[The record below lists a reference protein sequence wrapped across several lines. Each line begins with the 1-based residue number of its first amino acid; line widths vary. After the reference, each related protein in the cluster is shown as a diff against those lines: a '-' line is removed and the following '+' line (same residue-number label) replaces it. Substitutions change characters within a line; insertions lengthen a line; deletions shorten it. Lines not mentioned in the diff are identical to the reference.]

1 MNELS
6 WQWVV
11 LLLGVLGIICYF
23 AKSTLEMFLFRPKV
37 NNNPQGPLM
46 GPPQPGIEEKAMQDY
61 KKRTQSLQ
69 DYTIIEDVNKCI
81 HCDITQKDF
90 YFISYSSKNVRQA
103 ETLKRL
109 LQHNNVHVW
118 IAPDCIPQGR
128 EYSKVIPTA
137 LKYAK
142 IFILLLT
149 PDSAK
154 SDWVRRELDNAI
166 NNKNI
171 KINVVLSDGF
181 TISDI
186 RSDNE
191 LMFLLNRVQV
201 KYEYFELVQ
210 SSEMLHSFISE

>member
-1 MNELS
+1 M
-6 WQWVV
+6 
-11 LLLGVLGIICYF
+11 
-23 AKSTLEMFLFRPKV
+23 
-37 NNNPQGPLM
+37 
-46 GPPQPGIEEKAMQDY
+46 
-61 KKRTQSLQ
+61 
-69 DYTIIEDVNKCI
+69 
-81 HCDITQKDF
+81 
-90 YFISYSSKNVRQA
+90 
-103 ETLKRL
+103 
-109 LQHNNVHVW
+109 
-118 IAPDCIPQGR
+118 
-128 EYSKVIPTA
+128 
-137 LKYAK
+137 KYAK
-142 IFILLLT
+142 FFALLLT

-201 KYEYFELVQ
+201 KYEYSELVQ

>member
-11 LLLGVLGIICYF
+11 LVGILCCFVISIV
-23 AKSTLEMFLFRPKV
+23 KILLFRPKA
-37 NNNPQGPLM
+37 NNNPQAPLL
-46 GPPQPGIEEKAMQDY
+46 GTPQPNLVEKTKQDF
-61 KKRTQSLQ
+61 KNRTPSLQ
-69 DYTIIEDVNKCI
+69 YYNIIEDMNKCL
-81 HCDITQKDF
+81 HWDLTKKVF

-109 LQHNNVHVW
+109 LQHNNIHVW
-118 IAPDCIPQGR
+118 IAPDGIPQGC
-128 EYSKVIPTA
+128 EYSKVIPIA
-137 LKYAK
+137 LKFAK
-142 IFILLLT
+142 FFILLLT
-149 PDSAK
+149 PDSAE

-186 RSDNE
+186 RRDYE
-191 LMFLLNRVQV
+191 LNFLLNKVQV
-201 KYEYFELVQ
+201 KYEYSELIQ
-210 SSEMLHSFISE
+210 SSEMLNSFISE